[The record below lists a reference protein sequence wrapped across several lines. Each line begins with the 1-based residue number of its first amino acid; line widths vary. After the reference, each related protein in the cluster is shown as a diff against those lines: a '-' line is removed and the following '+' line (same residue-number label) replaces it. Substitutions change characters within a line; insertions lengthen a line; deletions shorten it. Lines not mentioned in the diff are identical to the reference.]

1 MSLAIPK
8 KETCS
13 HDMYTIFYYFLFSF
27 ILFSPL
33 PSSHPFYSMFFSSFL
48 FSSIILSSLP
58 SSRHTLVYS
67 ILEDLNLSSNSYNH
81 IYICWCIYIYI
92 DMYVYTYIFIHHIE
106 EEDTLCVYRSA
117 DIFDRDLVLG
127 RSSIDIEDVQ

>member
-58 SSRHTLVYS
+58 LSPHTLVYS
-67 ILEDLNLSSNSYNH
+67 ILEDHNLSSNSYNH
-81 IYICWCIYIYI
+81 IYWYIYIYI
-92 DMYVYTYIFIHHIE
+92 DMHVYTYIFIHHIE

-117 DIFDRDLVLG
+117 GIFDRDLALG